1 MEPRRPAEPAAS
13 TGTLNTRRLG
23 RAQSTSVGLQG
34 PPMPVQGHEA
44 TTAPSYRPSPEKCPP
59 RRRQPLAR
67 SPPAWARLRSA
78 VWEHRA
84 VPRSPHGETG
94 PATFAALLGAA
105 AAAGTPRHAGV
116 GALRGCARTSEAL
129 LPPSSSASPLT
140 LLLEE
145 SQKRGEV
152 PAHENHHGGQ
162 EEGLL
167 PAGRGSAAAYR
178 AGGRMPRP
186 QLFLPTLV
194 RAAGPAAGRPAG
206 GCSPGGAAARG
217 EAGAGGGMRGGR
229 RGQPGCSQRA
239 PGAGRRRAG
248 PLLWPP
254 APPGPPPPPARSV
267 RGRTLPGM
275 GLSAENSPQI
285 LVLGGKF
292 PRIIHI
298 NQDWSPPDT
307 AALQTGVLAF
317 TALWSTG
324 RSWEAF
330 PPQASTFGT
339 CCRRAG
345 RAGAPTSPPCP
356 PARQCHGQ
364 PVALGDNRASDQ
376 SNQ

>member
-178 AGGRMPRP
+178 AGGGCRDRSSFSPRSSVPQDRLQDARREDARPAERLRGERPEPGGDARRQEGTARLLPARSRCWEEESRAPPLASRSPRP
-186 QLFLPTLV
+186 SPPSCTK
-194 RAAGPAAGRPAG
+194 RAGTHPAWH
-206 GCSPGGAAARG
+206 GAECREFPPNSCARG
-217 EAGAGGGMRGGR
+217 GIPPHHPHQSGLVPTGHSSPAN
-229 RGQPGCSQRA
+229 
-239 PGAGRRRAG
+239 RRAG
-248 PLLWPP
+248 LHSTVVNW
-254 APPGPPPPPARSV
+254 
-267 RGRTLPGM
+267 
-275 GLSAENSPQI
+275 EE
-285 LVLGGKF
+285 LGG
-292 PRIIHI
+292 I
-298 NQDWSPPDT
+298 SPPSINLRDL
-307 AALQTGVLAF
+307 LQK
-317 TALWSTG
+317 G
-324 RSWEAF
+324 R
-330 PPQASTFGT
+330 
-339 CCRRAG
+339 
-345 RAGAPTSPPCP
+345 
-356 PARQCHGQ
+356 
-364 PVALGDNRASDQ
+364 
-376 SNQ
+376 